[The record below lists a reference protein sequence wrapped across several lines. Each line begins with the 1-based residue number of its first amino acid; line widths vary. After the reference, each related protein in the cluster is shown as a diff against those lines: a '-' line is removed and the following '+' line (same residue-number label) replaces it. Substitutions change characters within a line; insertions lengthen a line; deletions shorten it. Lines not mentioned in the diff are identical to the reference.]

1 MRQFSTRGR
10 RVGVLVHVATAVGW
24 MGAVVAALGI
34 SIIGVASSDAAT
46 VRGASLI
53 LQLIAWYVLLPLGV
67 ASLGS
72 GVVQSLGT
80 PWGLIRYYW
89 VLAKLAINVLSVVVL
104 LAYTATMAEAV
115 TRARDASLPL
125 QDVRNGSAVLH
136 GAAAVVVLLV
146 ATWLSLYKPRG
157 STPWRTRGRTDA
169 DGSPSRSTAQS
180 LGSFAVSPPTLS
192 P

>member
-10 RVGVLVHVATAVGW
+10 RVNVLVHVVTAVGW

-34 SIIGVASSDAAT
+34 AIIGVASSDVGA

-53 LQLIAWYVLLPLGV
+53 LERIAWYVLLPLGV
-67 ASLGS
+67 ASLLS

-89 VLAKLAINVLSVVVL
+89 VLAKLIINVLSVIVL
-104 LAYTATMAEAV
+104 LAYTSTLAEAV
-115 TRARDASLPL
+115 TRARDASVPL
-125 QDVRNGSAVLH
+125 QDLRNGSAVLH
-136 GAAAVVVLLV
+136 GAAAVVVLLA

-157 STPWRTRGRTDA
+157 MTSWARRSRRDA
-169 DGSPSRSTAQS
+169 
-180 LGSFAVSPPTLS
+180 VC
-192 P
+192 